1 MYECPR
7 CNYETTQ
14 KHNLLKHFKRKS
26 ICENLNDYSST
37 IGESITL
44 LNEGKFYIKNTETI
58 YRCNSC
64 NKKFDRQSR
73 LENHKEKCKNKS
85 SPLVRLDKII
95 LQFDELKKIVSTK
108 MSTPV
113 PVPKSET
120 EHHIYIIHEREFV
133 NTGQPI
139 YKIGKTTKSI
149 KRLSQYPKDSKLK
162 LLLAVEN
169 CHESEKLLIVKF
181 DEMFVNKPEIG
192 REYYE
197 GELKEMIKL
206 YLDCI

>member
-1 MYECPR
+1 MILHVCPR
-7 CNYETTQ
+7 CSYKTNHKT
-14 KHNLLKHFKRKS
+14 NIINHFKRKI
-26 ICENLNDYSST
+26 ICENLNSDTSLEEC
-37 IGESITL
+37 IRM
-44 LNEGKFYIKNTETI
+44 LNEYKLTKVTNKQKTKIEHTCI
-58 YRCNSC
+58 HCL
-64 NKKFDRQSR
+64 KKFDRKLR
-73 LENHKEKCKNKS
+73 LESHEEKCEIKNIEIEK
-85 SPLVRLDKII
+85 LKNE
-95 LQFDELKKIVSTK
+95 LQRIKNTSI
-108 MSTPV
+108 
-113 PVPKSET
+113 VPKSET

-181 DEMFVNKPEIG
+181 DEMFVNKAEIG

-206 YLDCI
+206 YLDFI